1 MSLSSDE
8 RIWLFSPVIVAIL
21 ALLFGTWMAID
32 VKNWLPRENVSTKRL
47 RWFVRIHALEPWIT
61 VPWIFL
67 IGSIPALDVSPDALN
82 TSFILTAPMVM
93 LLIPWLPYPRKAVQY
108 LRLLWFLRIYG
119 VLRWLLTLSM
129 LSDTNTIERIIS
141 LSWRGTIFLWVDLL
155 HIFLTYRSYG
165 RPTSLAPGAPEE
177 R

>member
-1 MSLSSDE
+1 
-8 RIWLFSPVIVAIL
+8 
-21 ALLFGTWMAID
+21 
-32 VKNWLPRENVSTKRL
+32 
-47 RWFVRIHALEPWIT
+47 

-67 IGSIPALDVSPDALN
+67 LGSIPALDVSPDALN
-82 TSFILTAPMVM
+82 ASFILTAPMVM

-108 LRLLWFLRIYG
+108 LRLLWFLRIYS

-165 RPTSLAPGAPEE
+165 RPNPPAPGAPEG